1 MKLKTAQSMTYM
13 RIQPMGLDMNK
24 EEELPA
30 ETKHDTINNEDIC
43 SLHMEVCCFDTCL
56 SLKTSV
62 YLINAIVIKS
72 SNIRTVINNYVTKQI
87 RIKIM

>member
-43 SLHMEVCCFDTCL
+43 SLSMEVCCFDT
-56 SLKTSV
+56 
-62 YLINAIVIKS
+62 
-72 SNIRTVINNYVTKQI
+72 
-87 RIKIM
+87 